1 MADRRRKFRR
11 KPKSEFDQKLVDIR
25 RVTRVVAGGRRMR
38 FRVTIVLGDKKRRVG
53 VGTAKGNDV
62 SSAIEKAVKQAKK
75 NMVTVPVTENGTIPH
90 EAHVQEGSARLFL
103 KPAFPGTGIIAGGSV
118 RPVLELAG
126 IRNVFSKIYGTNN
139 KLNNVYATV
148 KALSEMR
155 SKEKVYQTRGKKL
168 PAASSKRVEGEGKE
182 KGDKQAEKEP
192 KKAEKKAET
201 SIKKEKEKEKKAE
214 SPKKPSHRS
223 LSSESKTEAI
233 EGDK

>member
-53 VGTAKGNDV
+53 AGTAKGNDV
-62 SSAIEKAVKQAKK
+62 SSAIEKAIKQAKK

-90 EAHVQEGSARLFL
+90 EVMVEEGSARLFL

-118 RPVLELAG
+118 RSVLELAG
-126 IRNVFSKIYGTNN
+126 VRNVFSKIYGTNN
-139 KLNNVYATV
+139 KLNNVNATV

-155 SKEKVYQTRGKKL
+155 SKEKVFKLRGKEFKEKTDASVKEEVKKVPEEEKKQVLKKPSTVEKKPAVQGSVLDSEVAQTRGEE
-168 PAASSKRVEGEGKE
+168 PAPKAK
-182 KGDKQAEKEP
+182 DKQK
-192 KKAEKKAET
+192 
-201 SIKKEKEKEKKAE
+201 
-214 SPKKPSHRS
+214 
-223 LSSESKTEAI
+223 
-233 EGDK
+233 